1 MYDSNDRSLM
11 YERILVP
18 TDGSEQSAS
27 AADHALEIAR
37 QFGSAVHSIHV
48 IDDRGSGRA
57 AEAVSELSSRA
68 EEREEGE
75 ERLERAGDEFTDA
88 ITERAR
94 EVGLDAYGEVLHGEP
109 ADVITEYA
117 KASDVDLIVLGAR
130 GRSAVGKFLLGS
142 VAGKVSRHATTP
154 VMLVRA
160 DE

>member
-1 MYDSNDRSLM
+1 M

-18 TDGSEQSAS
+18 TDGSEQSERAT
-27 AADHALEIAR
+27 DHALAIAR
-37 QFGSAVHSIHV
+37 QFGSAVHAVHV

-57 AEAVSELSSRA
+57 SETLSEFSRDSPERREF
-68 EEREEGE
+68 EERR
-75 ERLERAGDEFTDA
+75 ERTGNELTAA

-94 EVGLDAYGEVLHGEP
+94 EAGLDAHGEVLHGEP
-109 ADVITEYA
+109 ADQITEYA
-117 KASDVDLIVLGAR
+117 RTNDMDLIVLGAR

-154 VMLVRA
+154 VMLIRA

>member
-1 MYDSNDRSLM
+1 M

-37 QFGSAVHSIHV
+37 QFGSAVHAVHV
-48 IDDRGSGRA
+48 VDDRGPGRA
-57 AEAVSELSSRA
+57 AEAVSELSPRA
-68 EEREEGE
+68 EEREEGQ
-75 ERLERAGDEFTDA
+75 ERLERAGDELTAA

-94 EVGLDAYGEVLHGEP
+94 EAGLDAHGEVLHGEP
-109 ADVITEYA
+109 ADQITEYA
-117 KASDVDLIVLGAR
+117 KANDMDLIVLGAR

-142 VAGKVSRHATTP
+142 VAGKVARHASTP
-154 VMLVRA
+154 VMLVRV

>member
-1 MYDSNDRSLM
+1 MWVLVDVSGM

-18 TDGSEQSAS
+18 TDGSEQSAR

-48 IDDRGSGRA
+48 VDDRGPGRA
-57 AEAVSELSSRA
+57 AEAVSELSPNSPERR
-68 EEREEGE
+68 EMDERREE
-75 ERLERAGDEFTDA
+75 AGNELTAA

-94 EVGLDAYGEVLHGEP
+94 EAGLDAHGEVIHGEP
-109 ADVITEYA
+109 ADEITEYA
-117 KASDVDLIVLGAR
+117 RTNDVDLIVIGAR

-154 VMLVRA
+154 VMLVRP
-160 DE
+160 DQ